1 MRKVDQNKKQK
12 KDSLLDAAFGL
23 FMENGFHKTSISDIV
38 NQAGVAKGTFYL
50 YFTDKYDLRNK
61 LISHK
66 AIQVFSNAYNALLN
80 TEIKTFEEQ
89 IIFIIDHILTQF
101 QEDHSLVFFI
111 SKHLSWALF
120 KNSLI
125 DVPEEGQESIY
136 DEYCQLLEKS
146 GLHFKNPE
154 IMIYMIIEL
163 ISGTSYNSILYDQ
176 PKPINELKPYLY
188 DTVRCIIQ
196 QNLLPDNGTGRE
208 VPAEEVC
215 PFRAFSPVPN
225 RFQPGSF
232 QENQTKPGYAR
243 RGRRSVRPPSR
254 LQTQLKYKKEQT
266 SLSEEV
272 CSFFFPYSFQKNHG
286 GSAG

>member
-12 KDSLLDAAFGL
+12 KDSLLDAAFEL

-80 TEIKTFEEQ
+80 TEIKAFEEQ

-101 QEDHSLVFFI
+101 QKDHSLVFFI

-125 DVPEEGQESIY
+125 DAPEDGQENIY
-136 DEYCQLLEKS
+136 EDYCRLLEES
-146 GLHFKNPE
+146 GLHFNDPE

-163 ISGTSYNSILYDQ
+163 ISGTSYNSILYNQ
-176 PKPINELKPYLY
+176 PKPIEELKPYLY
-188 DTVRCIIQ
+188 ETVKSIIR
-196 QNLLPDNGTGRE
+196 QNL
-208 VPAEEVC
+208 
-215 PFRAFSPVPN
+215 
-225 RFQPGSF
+225 
-232 QENQTKPGYAR
+232 
-243 RGRRSVRPPSR
+243 
-254 LQTQLKYKKEQT
+254 
-266 SLSEEV
+266 SLDDSNV
-272 CSFFFPYSFQKNHG
+272 
-286 GSAG
+286 

>member
-66 AIQVFSNAYNALLN
+66 AVQVFSNAYNALLN
-80 TEIKTFEEQ
+80 TEIKAFEEQ

-125 DVPEEGQESIY
+125 DAPEDGQENIY
-136 DEYCQLLEKS
+136 EDYCRLLEGS
-146 GLHFKNPE
+146 GLHFTDPE

-163 ISGTSYNSILYDQ
+163 ISGTSYNSILYNQ
-176 PKPINELKPYLY
+176 PKPIEELKPYLY
-188 DTVRCIIQ
+188 ETVKSIIR
-196 QNLLPDNGTGRE
+196 QNLSLDDSNVKEKSTVFYTDSSFSMEKR
-208 VPAEEVC
+208 
-215 PFRAFSPVPN
+215 SPV
-225 RFQPGSF
+225 S
-232 QENQTKPGYAR
+232 
-243 RGRRSVRPPSR
+243 
-254 LQTQLKYKKEQT
+254 
-266 SLSEEV
+266 
-272 CSFFFPYSFQKNHG
+272 H
-286 GSAG
+286 

>member
-80 TEIKTFEEQ
+80 TEIKAFEEQ

-101 QEDHSLVFFI
+101 QKDHSLVFFI

-125 DVPEEGQESIY
+125 DAPEDGQENIY
-136 DEYCQLLEKS
+136 EDYCRLLKES
-146 GLHFKNPE
+146 GLHFNDPE
-154 IMIYMIIEL
+154 IMIYMIIETVSSS
-163 ISGTSYNSILYDQ
+163 IYNPILYEQ
-176 PKPINELKPYLY
+176 PVPLEKIKPYLY
-188 DTVRCIIQ
+188 RSISEIIQ
-196 QNLLPDNGTGRE
+196 RHI
-208 VPAEEVC
+208 V
-215 PFRAFSPVPN
+215 
-225 RFQPGSF
+225 GS
-232 QENQTKPGYAR
+232 
-243 RGRRSVRPPSR
+243 
-254 LQTQLKYKKEQT
+254 
-266 SLSEEV
+266 
-272 CSFFFPYSFQKNHG
+272 
-286 GSAG
+286 